1 MISYYLPEKE
11 SSLTVYGKNIKIRG
25 YSKVLIEVE
34 RLRGEYSVWVN
45 TSDAKVL
52 VSGDSLLKDVI
63 FMGSMDLDQTGLYS
77 FDTKSVNCKFK
88 KLVYHSIYH
97 SYLITFEF
105 PLNKAYVADNAII
118 PQKKDNEKSEYT
130 RFKMMDIDGTE

>member
-88 KLVYHSIYH
+88 KLVYHGIYH

-105 PLNKAYVADNAII
+105 PLNKAYVADNTVS